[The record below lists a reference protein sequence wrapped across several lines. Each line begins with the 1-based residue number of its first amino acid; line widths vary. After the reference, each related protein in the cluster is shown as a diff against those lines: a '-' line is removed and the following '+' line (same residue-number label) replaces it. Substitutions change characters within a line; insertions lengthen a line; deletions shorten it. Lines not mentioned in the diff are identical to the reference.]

1 MSIPG
6 DGAVSEG
13 QGRRALAWR
22 LLFNYLPADRTT
34 WKDYLHRQ
42 RESYRQLLGKA
53 NTYSFTFEFIH
64 RLLDKGLDSVSRM
77 MFIAVALQCLLGS
90 GVAEG
95 GQGWPPPVSWGW
107 SESSLTTNISSC
119 WLFVEKKWS
128 LQRRRLL
135 SFLPSSNSFALVSD
149 PWKGLWA
156 VTAPFKSPK
165 PPPHRLLLKL
175 REMQWHH
182 QVCNARQCGPKTE
195 DTIKNWGRP
204 WICAWK
210 KLYLLQWSLIAKS
223 Y

>member
-1 MSIPG
+1 MLCLAPWDLLFLNVHEHWAYLC

-13 QGRRALAWR
+13 QGRRALAWK

-95 GQGWPPPVSWGW
+95 GQGWPLLVSWGW
-107 SESSLTTNISSC
+107 SQSSLTTNISSC
-119 WLFVEKKWS
+119 LLFVEKLMVPSKKEIVIFSSFQQLLCLGLGSLKRFMSCHSS
-128 LQRRRLL
+128 LQ
-135 SFLPSSNSFALVSD
+135 
-149 PWKGLWA
+149 
-156 VTAPFKSPK
+156 
-165 PPPHRLLLKL
+165 
-175 REMQWHH
+175 
-182 QVCNARQCGPKTE
+182 GP
-195 DTIKNWGRP
+195 
-204 WICAWK
+204 
-210 KLYLLQWSLIAKS
+210 
-223 Y
+223 